1 MVKHNSLSCSLS
13 LVAQEVVRIEKSSSL
28 ILTAAFLPN
37 GTLLSLSLSSSFN
50 NNRLW
55 NIAESWSGS
64 ISSRQGLNDTIRDI
78 ASRVKVY
85 TELTCDQLEKRYH
98 NS

>member
-1 MVKHNSLSCSLS
+1 MLSVISCSRGGS
-13 LVAQEVVRIEKSSSL
+13 DREVVFIDTNCSFSAQRY
-28 ILTAAFLPN
+28 ILPS
-37 GTLLSLSLSSSFN
+37 LSLSLSSSFN